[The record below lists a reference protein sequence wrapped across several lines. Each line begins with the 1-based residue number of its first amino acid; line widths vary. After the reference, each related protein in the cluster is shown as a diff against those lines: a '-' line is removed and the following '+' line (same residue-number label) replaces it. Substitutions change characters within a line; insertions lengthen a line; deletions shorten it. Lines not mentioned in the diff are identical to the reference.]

1 MKIDECISILKK
13 DYLARFRSGN
23 LVLSNHYIGQIIT
36 NEKYMISAPYIQ
48 TNLNPNL
55 EFERI
60 PDLDLYKKSNYV
72 LEMFNSYKLNDIKY
86 NNELSRFIYTVKNIY
101 NKPYTVLHVF
111 IKDFTVYTINNYD
124 FKIVPFD
131 KIEDKEEILKGSLF
145 MVRNFKVSR
154 VEIERR
160 DYEYE
165 EISEKELKSKIYNI
179 KHNGLMNDE
188 EKFKAF
194 CELDK
199 KLYYKE

>member
-1 MKIDECISILKK
+1 MKIDECIYILKR
-13 DYLARFRSGN
+13 DYLARFRSGD
-23 LVLSNHYIGQIIT
+23 LVLSNYSGKQIIES
-36 NEKYMISAPYIQ
+36 EKYKIPNDHINK
-48 TNLNPNL
+48 NLNL

-60 PDLDLYKKSNYV
+60 PDLDLYNRMNYV
-72 LEMFNSYKLNDIKY
+72 IVMYKPYTLKEIETNK
-86 NNELSRFIYTVKNIY
+86 ELSKFIYTVKNIY
-101 NKPYTVLHVF
+101 NKPYTHLNVF

-131 KIEDKEEILKGSLF
+131 EIEDKEEILKGSLF

-199 KLYYKE
+199 KLYYRE